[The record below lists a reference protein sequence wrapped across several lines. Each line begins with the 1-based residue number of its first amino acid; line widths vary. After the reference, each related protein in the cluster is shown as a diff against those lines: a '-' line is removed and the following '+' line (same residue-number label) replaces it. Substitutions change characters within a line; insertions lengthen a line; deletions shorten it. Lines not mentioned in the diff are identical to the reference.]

1 MGGIDISPNGVDRG
15 VNGKEE
21 VETVTINDSF
31 KISVK
36 GSRDMGQWLERS
48 REGFSFLKWQI
59 LKDGENSEEG
69 EINDVRGNDSV
80 PHYLL
85 LGLL

>member
-1 MGGIDISPNGVDRG
+1 MDRG

-31 KISVK
+31 KIFIK
-36 GSRDMGQWLERS
+36 GSRGMGQWLEIS

-59 LKDGENSEEG
+59 LKDGENSEG
-69 EINDVRGNDSV
+69 EINDVRGND
-80 PHYLL
+80 
-85 LGLL
+85 